1 MAKKVSRPNKESD
14 TDNSRQ
20 ETIGGFTIIEVAMVI
35 VIVGIMA
42 ALTIPRFNTFYG
54 IKLSGA
60 AKKVTSDIRYAQQL
74 AVTRHENYNI
84 NFSPNG
90 YTVTR
95 VLGGFAIDPFTRGN
109 FNINFISD
117 PQYGGI
123 AVVTTFGGGI
133 LQFNWEG
140 VPCDSAGAPLVSDN
154 NITLSYQGNTRTL
167 IVTRDTGRIVI
178 Q

>member
-1 MAKKVSRPNKESD
+1 MAKNVSRPNKVSGTND
-14 TDNSRQ
+14 SRQ
-20 ETIGGFTIIEVAMVI
+20 KTIRGFTIIEVAMVI

-42 ALTIPRFNTFYG
+42 ALTIPRFNTFYS

-60 AKKVTSDIRYAQQL
+60 AKKVTSDIRYTQQL

-109 FNINFISD
+109 FNINFNSD

-123 AVVTTFGGGI
+123 AAATTFGGGI
-133 LQFNWEG
+133 LQFDWEG
-140 VPCDSAGAPLVSDN
+140 VPCNSAGAPLVSDN

>member
-1 MAKKVSRPNKESD
+1 MTHDAK
-14 TDNSRQ
+14 
-20 ETIGGFTIIEVAMVI
+20 GFTLIETAMVI

-42 ALTIPRFNTFYG
+42 ALTIPRFNAFYG

-60 AKKVTSDIRYAQQL
+60 AKKVASDIRYMQQL
-74 AVTRHENYNI
+74 AVTRHESYNI
-84 NFSPNG
+84 NFSAGG

-95 VLGGFAIDPFTRGN
+95 VSGGFATDPFTRGN
-109 FNINFISD
+109 FNVNFNSD

-123 AVVTTFGGGI
+123 GVATSGT

-140 VPCDSAGAPLVSDN
+140 VPCDSAGTPLASDRS
-154 NITLSYQGNTRTL
+154 ITLSYQGNTETL
-167 IVTRDTGRIVI
+167 IVTQDTGRVRI

>member
-1 MAKKVSRPNKESD
+1 MAKNILRPNKEPGIE
-14 TDNSRQ
+14 NSRQ
-20 ETIGGFTIIEVAMVI
+20 KITGGFTIIEVAMVI

-60 AKKVTSDIRYAQQL
+60 AKKVTSDIRYTQQL
-74 AVTRHENYNI
+74 AITRHESYNM
-84 NFSPNG
+84 NFSANG

-95 VLGGFAIDPFTRGN
+95 ALGGFAIDPFTRGN
-109 FNINFISD
+109 FNINFNSD

-123 AVVTTFGGGI
+123 AVIATFGGGI
-133 LQFNWEG
+133 LRFNWEG
-140 VPCDSAGAPLVSDN
+140 VPCDSAGTPLISDN
-154 NITLSYQGNTRTL
+154 NITLSYQGNTKTI